1 MNRFRILIMMA
12 LVLALGACATTRPT
26 MSFVAGGL
34 SPADAMVLAN
44 DVATHLADSL
54 PPAKSSLVLDP
65 PASRNADVLTPVLL
79 TKLRSAGY
87 GVIEADPRT
96 GAKSGEGT
104 PVRYL
109 VSPLDNGVVL
119 RLQYLGVEATR
130 FYPRSAGGAL
140 VAAGPF
146 TVRGGAQ

>member
-1 MNRFRILIMMA
+1 MNCLRVFFMMILA
-12 LVLALGACATTRPT
+12 LVLTACATTRPT
-26 MSFVAGGL
+26 MSYVAGGL

-44 DVATHLADSL
+44 DVTAHLADPL

-65 PASRNADVLTPVLL
+65 PASHTADVLTPVLL

-146 TVRGGAQ
+146 TVRGTAQ

>member
-1 MNRFRILIMMA
+1 MNCLRVFSMMI
-12 LVLALGACATTRPT
+12 LVLALAACASTRPT
-26 MSFVAGGL
+26 MSYVAGGL
-34 SPADAMVLAN
+34 SPADATVLAT
-44 DVATHLADSL
+44 DIADHLADPL
-54 PPAKSSLVLDP
+54 PPAKSSVVLDP
-65 PASRNADVLTPVLL
+65 PASQAADALTPVLL
-79 TKLRSAGY
+79 SKLRSTGY
-87 GVIEADPRT
+87 GVIVADPKT
-96 GAKSGEGT
+96 GAKPGAGT

-146 TVRGGAQ
+146 TVREGAQ